1 MTPRQSLLA
10 AVVLAVWPALV
21 GAQRVTF
28 GPEFGVSEYREA
40 AAGLRYRG
48 LGPGAA
54 ARVTFHRFTA
64 EGSFVSLQM
73 DPTDDSQ
80 ATESFRA
87 TLIDAWVRW
96 EALNYL
102 GFEVGLL
109 NRSTDSEFAAQSV
122 GAVRIGAR
130 TQAPLGPGA
139 DVWLRGDY
147 LAAAQFSG
155 GGSAP
160 IALEIGLGL
169 DVRWSRL
176 LRGSAQYSFQRF
188 DRKTNPAGG
197 PEVNVPIVQSLARI
211 GLAVA
216 F

>member
-1 MTPRQSLLA
+1 VTPPQALRA
-10 AVVLAVWPALV
+10 AVLLAVWPALA
-21 GAQRVTF
+21 GAQQVTI

-40 AAGLRYRG
+40 AAGLRFRG
-48 LGPGAA
+48 NGPGAA
-54 ARVTFHRFTA
+54 ARIRFHRLTA
-64 EGSFVSLQM
+64 EGSYVSLNM

-87 TLIDAWVRW
+87 TLVDAWLRW
-96 EALNYL
+96 EALSYL
-102 GFEVGLL
+102 GVEVGLL
-109 NRSTDSEFAAQSV
+109 HRSTDSEFAAQSV
-122 GAVRIGAR
+122 GALRIGAR

-160 IALEIGLGL
+160 VALEIGLGL
-169 DVRWSRL
+169 DVRWSQRV
-176 LRGSAQYSFQRF
+176 RGSALYSFQRF
-188 DRKTNPAGG
+188 DRTTNPAGG
-197 PEVNVPIVQSLARI
+197 AEVSVPIVQSLARI
-211 GLAVA
+211 GLAVG